1 MTKRQIDIRIAKK
14 DKQWEEENKDWN
26 RFLDRTWKKA
36 KKYYKQMINWYFFY
50 KPTDNG
56 DKALHILLM
65 LFVDAIIL
73 RFFGI
78 I

>member
-1 MTKRQIDIRIAKK
+1 MTKRQENIRIAKK
-14 DKQWEEENKDWN
+14 EKEFEEISKGPNK
-26 RFLDRTWKKA
+26 FLSISWKRI
-36 KKYYKQMINWYFFY
+36 KKYYKYMINWYFCF
-50 KPTDNG
+50 KPKDNG
-56 DKALHILLM
+56 DLALHIILM

>member
-1 MTKRQIDIRIAKK
+1 MTKNK
-14 DKQWEEENKDWN
+14 ENKIIAEKVKEWDQQIKPFDL
-26 RFLDRTWKKA
+26 FLGRLIKRA
-36 KKYYKQMINWYFFY
+36 KKYYKYMVEWYFFY

>member
-1 MTKRQIDIRIAKK
+1 MTKRQIDIRIKNK
-14 DKQWEEENKDWN
+14 EKEWEENNKDIN
-26 RFLDRTWKKA
+26 KFLDRLWKKT
-36 KKYYKQMINWYFFY
+36 KKYYKEMIEWYFFY

-56 DKALHILLM
+56 DRALHIILT